1 MKVKV
6 TIPLAKR
13 KNGLSLGLGLLNLQ
27 DTMVT
32 HLRKVLEQIIGVT
45 RSPYESNYV
54 FSWFNLDTCMYF
66 EAGIVFLW
74 WNLSVWKYALF
85 LYSPRDSS
93 LLTNH

>member
-45 RSPYESNYV
+45 RS
-54 FSWFNLDTCMYF
+54 
-66 EAGIVFLW
+66 I
-74 WNLSVWKYALF
+74 
-85 LYSPRDSS
+85 R
-93 LLTNH
+93 